1 MAALQSAVVSSLQL
15 APIVNSV
22 LTGQQLQAGGV
33 ALGGVAAG
41 GEVGGAVG
49 NGLPERLLAPAQ
61 LQGEELPPTSTASEG
76 EEDCSSVSEAREPTS
91 THSTYSPPLPTTFS
105 TEWTMLKQVR

>member
-22 LTGQQLQAGGV
+22 LTGQQLQT
-33 ALGGVAAG
+33 GGVAAG

-76 EEDCSSVSEAREPTS
+76 EEDSSSVSEAREPTS

>member
-1 MAALQSAVVSSLQL
+1 M
-15 APIVNSV
+15 
-22 LTGQQLQAGGV
+22 
-33 ALGGVAAG
+33 
-41 GEVGGAVG
+41 GGAVG
-49 NGLPERLLAPAQ
+49 NGLPKRLLAPAQ

-76 EEDCSSVSEAREPTS
+76 EEDSSSVSEAREPTS